1 MNKNI
6 KTITLLLISTVLLP
20 ALFYFNTYLANKMGN
35 KDKSLESNKV
45 ENVAQVPQEEK
56 KEQVAPP
63 AAENDKYK
71 NNNSNE
77 ESKINQSANSEVK
90 KDNKTEG
97 ELVAG
102 TEYTIKA
109 GDTLFVISSK
119 AYGPNKAKDGV
130 EKIKKENN
138 MTSDMLEV
146 GQKIKIPE

>member
-20 ALFYFNTYLANKMGN
+20 ALFYFNTYLANKIGN
-35 KDKSLESNKV
+35 KDKPVESTKV

-63 AAENDKYK
+63 AAENDKY
-71 NNNSNE
+71 NNSE
-77 ESKINQSANSEVK
+77 ESKNNQSSNSEVK

-97 ELVAG
+97 EVVAG

-109 GDTLFVISSK
+109 GDTLFVLASK

-130 EKIKKENN
+130 DKIKKENN
-138 MTSDMLEV
+138 MTSDRLEV
-146 GQKIKIPE
+146 GQNIKIPE